1 MIYKYKAFK
10 GSEKVKGKLEATSI
24 KDAKEKLK
32 REGLRPI
39 KIEENIESSNSLDFN
54 RKFKNED
61 LYILFRELSL
71 LINSGINIESAFEIL
86 STEFPKDKGKILSQ
100 VRDNLRSGISLS
112 ESMEKTRA
120 FPNLVINMVF
130 VGENT
135 SSLWK
140 IFNSLSNYYIKKR
153 ETNSKIIEA
162 LAYPIILLITSIFVI
177 NFLIINVIPSFS
189 EIFASNDN
197 LLPLPT
203 RILINFSNFIY
214 KNYIFIILAIL
225 LVIGIISICHRK
237 NPRTFHKILLKS
249 KYYKM
254 TKSLKFTFNMDLLL
268 GAGLT
273 VDKSLEIISSMEDN
287 VVLKSKFLEVL
298 RDIKSGDSFY
308 ISINKINV
316 FPKILVSMIR
326 VGEESSNLKE
336 VFSIMSSFYDE
347 ELNNYNKRFFGV
359 LGPILIIIMALIIGF
374 IVLSIALPVFDMV
387 NQF

>member
-1 MIYKYKAFK
+1 MIYKYKAFR
-10 GSEKVKGKLEATSI
+10 GSEKIKGSIDAASI
-24 KDAKEKLK
+24 KDAKLKLK

-39 KIEENIESSNSLDFN
+39 KIEENIESSNSFDFK
-54 RKFKNED
+54 RKLKNED
-61 LYILFRELSL
+61 LYILFRQLAL
-71 LINSGINIESAFEIL
+71 LINSGINIENAFEIL
-86 STEFPKDKGKILSQ
+86 ICEFSEDKSKILSNI
-100 VRDNLRSGISLS
+100 RDNLRSGVSLS
-112 ESMEKTRA
+112 ESMEKTHA
-120 FPNLVINMVF
+120 FPNLVINMIY

-135 SSLWK
+135 SSLGK

-177 NFLIINVIPSFS
+177 NFLIINVIPNFS
-189 EIFASNDN
+189 EIFSSNDN

-203 RILINFSNFIY
+203 RILLNISNFMYI
-214 KNYIFIILAIL
+214 NYIYIILIL
-225 LVIGIISICHRK
+225 LFLIVFTLIYHRK
-237 NPRTFHKILLKS
+237 NPRTFHKLFLKS
-249 KYYKM
+249 KYYRM

-273 VDKSLEIISSMEDN
+273 IDRSLEIHLNMENN
-287 VVLKSKFLEVL
+287 VVLKSKFLEIL
-298 RDIKSGDSFY
+298 KNIKSGESFY
-308 ISINKINV
+308 NSAAKINV
-316 FPKILVSMIR
+316 FPKILISMIH

-336 VFSIMSSFYDE
+336 VFRVMSGFYDE
-347 ELNNYNKRFFGV
+347 ELNNYNKKFLGI

>member
-10 GSEKVKGKLEATSI
+10 GSEKIKGNIDATSI

-39 KIEENIESSNSLDFN
+39 KIEENIESTNSFDFN

-71 LINSGINIESAFEIL
+71 LISSGISLETAFEIL
-86 STEFPKDKGKILSQ
+86 SSEFSKDKGKILNSI
-100 VRDNLRSGISLS
+100 RDNLRSGISLT
-112 ESMEKTRA
+112 ESVEVTKA
-120 FPNLVINMVF
+120 FPNLVVNMIY

-135 SSLWK
+135 SSLGK

-153 ETNSKIIEA
+153 EINSKIIEA
-162 LAYPIILLITSIFVI
+162 LAYPIILLITSVFVI
-177 NFLIINVIPSFS
+177 NFLIINVISSFG
-189 EIFASNDN
+189 EIFSSNDN

-203 RILINFSNFIY
+203 RMLLNFSNFMY
-214 KNYIFIILAIL
+214 KNYIFVILILLIIL
-225 LVIGIISICHRK
+225 VTISIYHRK
-237 NPRTFHKILLKS
+237 NPRTFHKLILKS

-273 VDKSLEIISSMEDN
+273 VDRSLEIISSMEDN
-287 VVLKSKFLEVL
+287 VVLKEKFREILF
-298 RDIKSGDSFY
+298 DIKSGESFY
-308 ISINKINV
+308 KSANKVKI

-336 VFSIMSSFYDE
+336 VFGIMSGFYDE
-347 ELNNYNKRFFGV
+347 ELNSYNKKFFGI